1 MQHNA
6 VVISLFQTEERYAI
20 RYTEMGRKKKRE
32 VLSPDCFRKKWYSWM
47 FLLVPIFLYYRSL
60 LLLFS
65 FRKLGT

>member
-1 MQHNA
+1 MQYD
-6 VVISLFQTEERYAI
+6 ILKWEE
-20 RYTEMGRKKKRE
+20 KKKRE